1 MNLENPTPGP
11 SRILTGL
18 VIVMGVLIVV
28 GLAALVTVIIS
39 RHLHPEVETP
49 HEARHA
55 KFHVG
60 GQSRITNIVSRANG
74 DVIIEISGQNGDQRV
89 AIWEP
94 SSGRISAELD
104 LVPTP

>member
-1 MNLENPTPGP
+1 MNLENPAPGP

-18 VIVMGVLIVV
+18 VIVMGVLIIV
-28 GLAALVTVIIS
+28 GLAALVTVILS
-39 RHLHPEVETP
+39 RHLRPEVPTP
-49 HEARHA
+49 HEVRRAML
-55 KFHVG
+55 HVG
-60 GQSRITNIVSRANG
+60 DQSRITNIVPRANG

-89 AIWEP
+89 AVWEP

>member
-1 MNLENPTPGP
+1 MNLENPNPGP
-11 SRILTGL
+11 SRVLTGL
-18 VIVMGVLIVV
+18 VIVMGVLIIV

-39 RHLHPEVETP
+39 RHLHPEVAPP
-49 HEARHA
+49 HEVQRVLLHI
-55 KFHVG
+55 G
-60 GQSRITNIVSRANG
+60 GQSRITNIVPSANG

-89 AIWEP
+89 AVWEP